1 MTTVV
6 LMTILTAFAATPV
19 PVILI
24 RPTVFPTAMFR
35 TARPV
40 WIVTATKRLKSSP
53 TPATDLWTAEAWDR
67 KPAQTPVS
75 PAPPPCMT
83 TASPALTWEFM
94 TAVPVHTPAPLRIV
108 PTNITRRDA
117 NQDMSGMQTTKPAPA
132 THRFTNMPVPAP
144 TKKAADRPATAN
156 INPAPVPTAKP
167 GTAKNASA
175 IQVTNTPATAPTKA
189 PAEPAATENTNLVTV
204 AEHMIGTEAHAAVRL
219 LTGILVPEPMKPA
232 VKEPAATGGTNN
244 VHVHRQWNGDMIHGN
259 IKLCVH
265 VPVLINTAAAEPA
278 RKAGELA
285 VTICIHIVIVSTN
298 IIHGI
303 KDLNPVNVLHPAN
316 VIVSVTVQPT
326 VQTVN
331 LLLTMMLDVLKL
343 LITAA
348 AENARNGEHQN

>member
-1 MTTVV
+1 
-6 LMTILTAFAATPV
+6 MTILTAFAATPV

-53 TPATDLWTAEAWDR
+53 TPATDLWIAEAWDR

-117 NQDMSGMQTTKPAPA
+117 NPDMSGMQTTKPAPA
-132 THRFTNMPVPAP
+132 THQFTNMPVPAP

-156 INPAPVPTAKP
+156 INPAPVLTAKP

-175 IQVTNTPATAPTKA
+175 IQVTNTPATAQTKA
-189 PAEPAATENTNLVTV
+189 PAEPAATENINLVTA
-204 AEHMIGTEAHAAVRL
+204 AEHMIGTEAPAAVHL
-219 LTGILVPEPMKPA
+219 LTDILAPEPMKPA
-232 VKEPAATGGTNN
+232 VKEPAAMGNMKAAFVN
-244 VHVHRQWNGDMIHGN
+244 RHWNGNPVIAGVLVITGILAQGLMRQEVSVRNATDI
-259 IKLCVH
+259 IKN
-265 VPVLINTAAAEPA
+265 VLAAT
-278 RKAGELA
+278 GLSGA
-285 VTICIHIVIVSTN
+285 VLTE
-298 IIHGI
+298 G
-303 KDLNPVNVLHPAN
+303 VNVLIPVTNILAGGPTRVVLEQDAIKEQHFIINLAN
-316 VIVSVTVQPT
+316 VHPVIGLLVTE
-326 VQTVN
+326 N
-331 LLLTMMLDVLKL
+331 VL
-343 LITAA
+343 IAYQYYFRT
-348 AENARNGEHQN
+348 

>member
-1 MTTVV
+1 MFKTENPASAVTVRS
-6 LMTILTAFAATPV
+6 I
-19 PVILI
+19 
-24 RPTVFPTAMFR
+24 
-35 TARPV
+35 
-40 WIVTATKRLKSSP
+40 TKLNP
-53 TPATDLWTAEAWDR
+53 TPAMDLWIAEAWDR

-94 TAVPVHTPAPLRIV
+94 TAAPVHTPAPLRIV

-117 NQDMSGMQTTKPAPA
+117 NPDMSGMQTTKPAPA
-132 THRFTNMPVPAP
+132 THRFTNMPVPEP
-144 TKKAADRPATAN
+144 PKRAADRPATAN
-156 INPAPVPTAKP
+156 INHAPVPTAKL

-175 IQVTNTPATAPTKA
+175 IQVTNTPATAPTRA
-189 PAEPAATENTNLVTV
+189 PAEPVAAANINLVTA
-204 AEHMIGTEAHAAVRL
+204 AEHMIGTEAPAAVRL

-303 KDLNPVNVLHPAN
+303 KDLNPVNVLHLVNA
-316 VIVSVTVQPT
+316 IVSVTVQPI

-331 LLLTMMLDVLKL
+331 LLLPIMPNALKPL
-343 LITAA
+343 TTAA
-348 AENARNGEHQN
+348 AENVRNGEN